1 VPTLTDAGAVPGRPQ
16 SLLGRFRSG
25 VRRIPG
31 GRLLWRVVVTVLGV
45 AVVALGILL
54 LPLPGPG
61 WLIIF
66 GGLSILASEY
76 AWAARL
82 LAAVRRLFVRW
93 KGWVRSRP
101 MWLRLLLILLSV
113 ALLAALVI
121 AAWFVADKPGL

>member
-1 VPTLTDAGAVPGRPQ
+1 MATDDATAAPRR
-16 SLLGRFRSG
+16 SSFLGRFRAR

-31 GRLLWRVVVTVLGV
+31 GRLIWRLVVTALGV
-45 AVVALGILL
+45 AVLGVGIIL

-82 LAAVRRLFVRW
+82 LAYVRRVFVRW
-93 KGWVRSRP
+93 KTWVRSRP
-101 MWLRLLLILLSV
+101 MWIRVLMILLSV
-113 ALLAALVI
+113 ALLAALI
-121 AAWFVADKPGL
+121 AAGWVVAGKPGL

>member
-1 VPTLTDAGAVPGRPQ
+1 MATDDATAAPRR
-16 SLLGRFRSG
+16 SSFLGRFRAR

-31 GRLLWRVVVTVLGV
+31 GRLIWRLVVTALGV
-45 AVVALGILL
+45 AVLGIGIIL

-82 LAAVRRLFVRW
+82 LAYVRRVFVRW
-93 KGWVRSRP
+93 KTWVRSRP
-101 MWLRLLLILLSV
+101 MWIRVLMILLSV
-113 ALLAALVI
+113 ALLAALI
-121 AAWFVADKPGL
+121 AAGWVVAGKPGL

>member
-1 VPTLTDAGAVPGRPQ
+1 MATTEPLATPRRQ
-16 SLLGRFRSG
+16 SFLWRFRG
-25 VRRIPG
+25 RVRKIPG
-31 GRLLWRVVVTVLGV
+31 GRLLWRLVVTVLGV
-45 AVVALGILL
+45 AVLGIGIIL

-82 LAAVRRLFVRW
+82 LAWVRRVFVRW
-93 KGWVRSRP
+93 KSWVRSRP

-113 ALLAALVI
+113 ALLAALIV
-121 AAWFVADKPGL
+121 AAWFVAGRPGL

>member
-1 VPTLTDAGAVPGRPQ
+1 
-16 SLLGRFRSG
+16 
-25 VRRIPG
+25 
-31 GRLLWRVVVTVLGV
+31 VVTVIGLAVLGV
-45 AVVALGILL
+45 GILL

-101 MWLRLLLILLSV
+101 IWLRLLMIAASV
-113 ALLAALVI
+113 ALLAALVV
-121 AAWFVADKPGL
+121 AGWFVAGKRGM

>member
-1 VPTLTDAGAVPGRPQ
+1 MATDDATAAPRR
-16 SLLGRFRSG
+16 SSFLGRFRAR

-31 GRLLWRVVVTVLGV
+31 GRLIWRLVVTALGV
-45 AVVALGILL
+45 AVLGVGIIL

-82 LAAVRRLFVRW
+82 LASVRRVFVRW
-93 KGWVRSRP
+93 KTWVRSRP
-101 MWLRLLLILLSV
+101 MWIRVLMILLSV
-113 ALLAALVI
+113 ALLAALI
-121 AAWFVADKPGL
+121 AAGWVVAGKPGL